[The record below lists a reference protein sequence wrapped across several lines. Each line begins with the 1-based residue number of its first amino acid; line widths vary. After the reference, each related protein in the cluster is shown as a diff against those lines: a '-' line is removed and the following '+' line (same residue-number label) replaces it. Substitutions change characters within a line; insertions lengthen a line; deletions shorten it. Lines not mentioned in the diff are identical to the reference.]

1 MFDADRESFAA
12 FADNGSGWTVR
23 QGGPVALWDD
33 IERTLLAWQDAERP
47 DITTVRLRVTP
58 RSHTYWI
65 DDRPAALRWEH
76 RLG

>member
-1 MFDADRESFAA
+1 M
-12 FADNGSGWTVR
+12 
-23 QGGPVALWDD
+23 ALWDD